1 MVEGDFVNEQT
12 NMVSLSSNFLCAERH
27 GAKPSIGD
35 EILKLLLKILN
46 SDETVDQGVHTHVA
60 GAPDLSDF
68 GFENEQ
74 LENVL
79 AVLIISF
86 IMVVV
91 GVLLLGLIG
100 MIFISF
106 RSTSSNDKKLPCDDE
121 EKQVLA
127 GNQS

>member
-12 NMVSLSSNFLCAERH
+12 NVVSQSSNFLCAERH
-27 GAKPSIGD
+27 GAKASIGD

-46 SDETVDQGVHTHVA
+46 SDETVAQGVHTHVA
-60 GAPDLSDF
+60 GSPDLSDF

-86 IMVVV
+86 IIVVV

-106 RSTSSNDKKLPCDDE
+106 RSTSSSDKQLQCDDE

-127 GNQS
+127 GNQP